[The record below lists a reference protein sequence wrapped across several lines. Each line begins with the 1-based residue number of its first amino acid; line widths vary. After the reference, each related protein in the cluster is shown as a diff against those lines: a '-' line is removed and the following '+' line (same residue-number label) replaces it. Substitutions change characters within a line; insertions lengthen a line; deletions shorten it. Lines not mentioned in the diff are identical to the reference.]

1 MVDLGKIQELI
12 SATESDLYDV
22 LAYISFA
29 SPKKTREKR
38 ANSARLRIAVDFAD
52 RTREFIDFV
61 LDHYVSEGVEELDP
75 DRLPD
80 LLELKYGGLPDA
92 MAKIGANV
100 EVVRGAFCDF
110 QKYLYEESVGAA

>member
-1 MVDLGKIQELI
+1 MNKEALVD
-12 SATESDLYDV
+12 SVVCY
-22 LAYISFA
+22 
-29 SPKKTREKR
+29 
-38 ANSARLRIAVDFAD
+38 
-52 RTREFIDFV
+52 REFIDFV

-75 DRLPD
+75 QRLPN

-92 MAKIGANV
+92 MAEIGANV